1 MGCSDRC
8 VTDATIAV
16 TEAVTNAV
24 RHGYEDG
31 QPGEL
36 RLSVS
41 QVDAEVVL
49 SIEDDGRG
57 PGPNLARH
65 GTGGGLGIPLMA
77 ELARLLTVRGSKDTG
92 TTVTLSFPCPTARW
106 PTLGFEDVQSRVV
119 TNTQQRERGTVATAS
134 TRDRGIAG
142 IGLGGILVIVGIV
155 LAIVWSAWIGIII
168 ALVGLVAFGGF
179 VKGRWYWMQTWYLRV
194 KTLNEEREI
203 ELGPSEGDARAALED
218 AKRLMAETG
227 AVTIAGA
234 LVVNASDIESLSLR
248 KG

>member
-1 MGCSDRC
+1 VTNSPSNRVGVVLPVEVASIAEARRQVGEWLSGMGCSDRC

-77 ELARLLTVRGSKDTG
+77 ELARLLTIRGSKDTG
-92 TTVTLSFPCPTARW
+92 TTVTLSFPCPTAR
-106 PTLGFEDVQSRVV
+106 
-119 TNTQQRERGTVATAS
+119 
-134 TRDRGIAG
+134 
-142 IGLGGILVIVGIV
+142 
-155 LAIVWSAWIGIII
+155 
-168 ALVGLVAFGGF
+168 
-179 VKGRWYWMQTWYLRV
+179 
-194 KTLNEEREI
+194 
-203 ELGPSEGDARAALED
+203 
-218 AKRLMAETG
+218 
-227 AVTIAGA
+227 
-234 LVVNASDIESLSLR
+234 
-248 KG
+248 